1 MGGVKV
7 ADTTIS
13 FKVEE
18 ELKEQAQHLIKASGM
33 TGKEWFQKAV
43 AIAELQLVKEGAADY
58 ASDLSELEVHTTRI
72 FELVSNMVQ
81 KSIYLKDKAIDD
93 LEKLLEQQ
101 REITT
106 SFQSKLHE
114 ITERKDQALKEQEV
128 SQKEQTEL
136 EKQLEELRETLETN
150 KLLIS
155 EYKDKND
162 TLTGLLAKYE
172 GYASENE
179 QLKETLANERGT
191 HQSQI
196 ADLSRQNHEKVV
208 TIKELKQQTERLV
221 EAHKMALDRL
231 EERKDVE
238 QEKALLTLEREHQ
251 KALAS
256 ANSEYSD
263 KLKELYENMEK
274 QRQSHEQKIEE
285 LQTLLNSE
293 RTKTNKKIKL
303 TTQKVDR

>member
-1 MGGVKV
+1 MQ
-7 ADTTIS
+7 S
-13 FKVEE
+13 
-18 ELKEQAQHLIKASGM
+18 L
-33 TGKEWFQKAV
+33 
-43 AIAELQLVKEGAADY
+43 KEGATDY
-58 ASDLSELEVHTTRI
+58 VSDICELEVHTTTI

-81 KSIYLKDKAIDD
+81 KSVYLKDKAVDD

-101 REITT
+101 HEINT

-114 ITERKDQALKEQEV
+114 ITEQKEQASKELEV
-128 SQKEQTEL
+128 SQQEQTEL
-136 EKQLEELRETLETN
+136 EKQLEELRETLEIN
-150 KLLIS
+150 KMLVS

-179 QLKETLANERGT
+179 QLKETMANERGT

-208 TIKELKQQTERLV
+208 TIKELKQQTERLI
-221 EAHKMALDRL
+221 EAHKLALDRH
-231 EERKDVE
+231 EEHKDVE
-238 QEKALLTLEREHQ
+238 QEKKALLILEREHQ
-251 KALAS
+251 KALAN
-256 ANSEYSD
+256 AKNEYSD
-263 KLKELYENMEK
+263 KLKELYENMDK

-293 RTKTNKKIKL
+293 RTKANK
-303 TTQKVDR
+303 